1 MPRGLP
7 VAAIARA
14 MRVLEQL
21 PAIDSTDELDQR
33 IAFLFLRREAVESSR
48 MEGTW
53 STIDHVL
60 TPGELYDENE
70 GRTERASVL
79 GYAHALEAEL
89 RTSIPAG
96 VRSLT
101 PALVCRLHREVMSR
115 DPGYQG
121 RAGQIRRPG
130 RPGEIVFIGGTR
142 RREEAVFNPTPPRH
156 VERCLNEVMEWL
168 SDDELAALGDAGM
181 GIPLPVR
188 LALGHSHFEAVHPFS
203 DGNGRV
209 GRMIMSL
216 QMAYTGRIPLYLS
229 GFIEAEKRDYI
240 RGLEA
245 AQKKLNYGPMVEFI
259 CDAIS
264 ASHREAQLTRKLILS
279 LPDNWR
285 ARGPFRRGSAA
296 DRSLAILLGCPILT
310 AKMLQ
315 DALQVSPV
323 AAQRAISQL
332 RGAGIL
338 RERTGFR
345 RNRVFAAE
353 EVIQI
358 LSRRFGEDPALA
370 LEHARDLTRRQR

>member
-53 STIDHVL
+53 STMDHVL

-89 RTSIPAG
+89 KTSIPVG

-101 PALVCRLHREVMSR
+101 PTLVCRLHREVMSR

-121 RAGQIRRPG
+121 RAGKIRRPG

-142 RREEAVFNPTPPRH
+142 RREDAVYNPTPPRH
-156 VERCLNEVMEWL
+156 VERCLTEVMEWL

-240 RGLEA
+240 RALESG
-245 AQKKLNYGPMVEFI
+245 QKKLNYGPMVEFI

-264 ASHREAQLTRKLILS
+264 ASHREAQITRKLILS
-279 LPDNWR
+279 LPDDWR
-285 ARGPFRRGSAA
+285 ARGQFRQGSAA
-296 DRSLAILLGCPILT
+296 DRSLALLLGRPILT

-315 DALQVSPV
+315 DSLEVSPV

-332 RGAGIL
+332 RDAGIL
-338 RERTGFR
+338 RERTGFK

-358 LSRRFGEDPALA
+358 LSRRFGEDPSLA
-370 LEHARDLTRRQR
+370 LEHARDLIGRPR